1 MTSIGYYAFD
11 GCDKLYDVYCYT
23 PEPPAANKNSF
34 SQYNAFLY
42 VPCDSKKAFMID
54 DVFSNFKYIECVE
67 SDANAVDNV
76 TIPQNDVQKI
86 LRDGQMSIIRDGKRY
101 NAMGQEL

>member
-1 MTSIGYYAFD
+1 MGVIAVFIGGFNHYATV
-11 GCDKLYDVYCYT
+11 G
-23 PEPPAANKNSF
+23 
-34 SQYNAFLY
+34 
-42 VPCDSKKAFMID
+42 
-54 DVFSNFKYIECVE
+54 KYIECVE

-86 LRDGQMSIIRDGKRY
+86 LRDGQMFIIRDGKRY